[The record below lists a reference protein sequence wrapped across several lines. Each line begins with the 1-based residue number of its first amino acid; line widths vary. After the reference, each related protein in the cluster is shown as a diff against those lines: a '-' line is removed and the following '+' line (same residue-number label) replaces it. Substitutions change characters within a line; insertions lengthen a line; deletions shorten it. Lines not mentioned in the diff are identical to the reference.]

1 MSTTTE
7 TQTRRERSVLYVVV
21 AIALVILL
29 VAGVILY
36 SSAKSTAEAEDKAD
50 QLIAALD
57 DAGAR
62 TPDRDQ
68 IVRVLGDDGGAT
80 CENPN
85 DALSRATLLALL
97 TNGSGGPGSRP
108 VVADSRVFKGQL
120 LIISI
125 YCPEELEDFQDFV
138 DDLKTGDVAG
148 D

>member
-1 MSTTTE
+1 MSTDVD
-7 TQTRRERSVLYVVV
+7 TQSKRERSILYVVV
-21 AIALVILL
+21 ATALVIMV

-50 QLIAALD
+50 QLIAALE
-57 DAGAR
+57 DAGAE
-62 TPDRDQ
+62 TPSRDQ

-85 DALSRATLLALL
+85 DALSQATLLAML

-108 VVADSRVFKGQL
+108 VLADSRVFKGQL

-125 YCPEELEDFQDFV
+125 YCPEELEEFKSFV
-138 DDLKTGDVAG
+138 EDLETRDVAG